1 MQQPVREV
9 VIIGGGTAGW
19 IAAALLTRLLGQVV
33 AITLVESEE
42 LGTIG
47 VGEATI
53 PPILS
58 LNRALG
64 LDEGDFLRETGGTI
78 KLGIEFE
85 GWGRAGEA
93 YMHAFG
99 GIGKDFPLCSFHHF
113 HTRYRQSHA
122 DSSLWDYSLNYLAAK
137 QGKFAHLDRI
147 GKTQLQGLAY
157 AYHFDAS
164 RYAGL
169 LRRLSEARGVRRIE
183 GLVEGAALDPES
195 GRVRQVH
202 LKGGASVAGDFFV
215 DCSGFRGLLIEQQ
228 LHSGYEDW
236 QHWLPCNRALA
247 VQTQNTEAP
256 VPYTR
261 AIAHEAGWRW
271 RIPLQHRVGNGM
283 VYCDRYLSDDAAQA
297 RLAELLAGEGA
308 GDAIT
313 EPRALR
319 FTTGCR
325 KRPWV
330 GNCVAVGLASGF
342 LEPLESTSIHLIQTA
357 VMRLA
362 RLFPHH
368 GVRQSDADEYNRQ
381 TREEWEQVRDFLIM
395 HYKLNAREGSDF
407 WRECAAMPIPDSLAH
422 KIELF
427 KGSGRAQNPQE
438 ALFKDIAWQQVLIGQ
453 GAAPADYHP
462 LVDTLDDQ
470 QLEALMQDLRRLI
483 KATLE
488 PLPSHQDWLMQTI
501 TPPAPAAG
509 QKAGSSQRAKPSGVG
524 GPHAKQA

>member
-85 GWGRAGEA
+85 GWGRPGDS

-122 DSSLWDYSLNYLAAK
+122 DSSLWDYSLNYQAAK
-137 QGKFAHLDRI
+137 QGKFAHLDRL

-164 RYAGL
+164 RYAAL
-169 LRRLSEARGVRRIE
+169 LRRLSEARGVKRVE
-183 GLVEGAALDPES
+183 GLVEGASLDPES
-195 GRVRQVH
+195 GAVRQVH
-202 LKGGASVAGDFFV
+202 MKGGASLAGDFFV

-228 LHSGYEDW
+228 LHAGYEDW

-256 VPYTR
+256 LPYTR

-271 RIPLQHRVGNGM
+271 RIPLQHRVGNGL
-283 VYCDRYLSDDAAQA
+283 VYCDRHLSEEAAHE
-297 RLAELLAGEGA
+297 RLAALLADEGA
-308 GDAIT
+308 PIT

-325 KRPWV
+325 RRPWV

-362 RLFPHH
+362 RLFP
-368 GVRQSDADEYNRQ
+368 RQGLGPSAADEYNRQ
-381 TREEWEQVRDFLIM
+381 TREEWEHVRDFLVM
-395 HYKLNAREGSDF
+395 HYKLNAREGSF
-407 WRECAAMPIPDSLAH
+407 WRECAEMPIPDSLAH

-462 LVDTLDDQ
+462 LVDTLDDR

-483 KATLE
+483 ASALA
-488 PLPSHQDWLMQTI
+488 PLPSHQDWL
-501 TPPAPAAG
+501 AEAC
-509 QKAGSSQRAKPSGVG
+509 G
-524 GPHAKQA
+524 GEPKQEETAHAKQA